1 MVVAPPG
8 KRWMS
13 VRPVRECD
21 VERVKEIRTSSVL
34 ICVRLRERERKSE
47 GQGVSERGR
56 RREWF

>member
-1 MVVAPPG
+1 
-8 KRWMS
+8 